1 MRLMSMVAGA
11 AEGSSTMQT
20 LTEAMKGS
28 FETMVSDSMSMIAM
42 LVPIVLPLV
51 LVLLWLMELRHL
63 RELQQRLNNCRINN
77 Q

>member
-11 AEGSSTMQT
+11 EGSSTIQT

-51 LVLLWLMELRHL
+51 GAGLVVAYG
-63 RELQQRLNNCRINN
+63 IKTFKKVTAKA
-77 Q
+77 

>member
-1 MRLMSMVAGA
+1 MRLMSMVAGV
-11 AEGSSTMQT
+11 EGSSTMQT

-51 LVLLWLMELRHL
+51 GAGLVVAYG
-63 RELQQRLNNCRINN
+63 IKTFKKVTAKA
-77 Q
+77 

>member
-11 AEGSSTMQT
+11 AEGSSTMLT

-51 LVLLWLMELRHL
+51 GAGLVVAYGIKTFKRVTAKA
-63 RELQQRLNNCRINN
+63 
-77 Q
+77 

>member
-1 MRLMSMVAGA
+1 MRLMSMVAG

-20 LTEAMKGS
+20 LTDAMKGS

-51 LVLLWLMELRHL
+51 GAGLVVAYGIKTFKRCYGGPY
-63 RELQQRLNNCRINN
+63 RSV
-77 Q
+77 

>member
-51 LVLLWLMELRHL
+51 GAGLVVAYGIKTFKRVTSKA
-63 RELQQRLNNCRINN
+63 
-77 Q
+77 

>member
-1 MRLMSMVAGA
+1 MRLMSIVAGV
-11 AEGSSTMQT
+11 EGSSTMQT

-51 LVLLWLMELRHL
+51 GAGLVVAYGIKTFKRVTAKA
-63 RELQQRLNNCRINN
+63 
-77 Q
+77 

>member
-11 AEGSSTMQT
+11 GEGSSTMQT

-51 LVLLWLMELRHL
+51 GAGLVVAYGIKTFKRVTAKA
-63 RELQQRLNNCRINN
+63 
-77 Q
+77 

>member
-1 MRLMSMVAGA
+1 MRLMSMVAG

-51 LVLLWLMELRHL
+51 GAGLVVAYGIKTFKRVTAKAFYNLY
-63 RELQQRLNNCRINN
+63 I
-77 Q
+77 

>member
-11 AEGSSTMQT
+11 EGSPTMQT

-51 LVLLWLMELRHL
+51 GAGLVVAYGIKTFKRVTAKA
-63 RELQQRLNNCRINN
+63 
-77 Q
+77 

>member
-11 AEGSSTMQT
+11 AEGSSTMQI

-51 LVLLWLMELRHL
+51 GAGLVVAYGIKTFKRVTAKA
-63 RELQQRLNNCRINN
+63 
-77 Q
+77 

>member
-1 MRLMSMVAGA
+1 MRLMSMVAGV
-11 AEGSSTMQT
+11 EGSSTMQT

-51 LVLLWLMELRHL
+51 GAGLVVAYGIKTFKRVTAKA
-63 RELQQRLNNCRINN
+63 
-77 Q
+77 

>member
-11 AEGSSTMQT
+11 EGSSTMQN

-51 LVLLWLMELRHL
+51 GAGLVVAYGIKTFKRVTAKA
-63 RELQQRLNNCRINN
+63 
-77 Q
+77 

>member
-51 LVLLWLMELRHL
+51 KTFKRVTAKA
-63 RELQQRLNNCRINN
+63 
-77 Q
+77 

>member
-11 AEGSSTMQT
+11 EGSSTMQI

-51 LVLLWLMELRHL
+51 GAGLVVAYGIKTFKRVTAKA
-63 RELQQRLNNCRINN
+63 
-77 Q
+77 

>member
-51 LVLLWLMELRHL
+51 GAGLFVAYGIKTFKRVTAKA
-63 RELQQRLNNCRINN
+63 
-77 Q
+77 

>member
-1 MRLMSMVAGA
+1 MRLMSMVAG
-11 AEGSSTMQT
+11 EGSTTMTT

-51 LVLLWLMELRHL
+51 GAGLVVAYGIKTFKRVTAKA
-63 RELQQRLNNCRINN
+63 
-77 Q
+77 

>member
-1 MRLMSMVAGA
+1 MRLMSMVAG
-11 AEGSSTMQT
+11 EGSSTMQT

-51 LVLLWLMELRHL
+51 GAGLVVAYGIKTFKRVTAKA
-63 RELQQRLNNCRINN
+63 
-77 Q
+77 

>member
-11 AEGSSTMQT
+11 AEGPSTMQT
-20 LTEAMKGS
+20 LTDAMKGS

-51 LVLLWLMELRHL
+51 GAGLVVAYGIKTFKRVTAKA
-63 RELQQRLNNCRINN
+63 
-77 Q
+77 

>member
-1 MRLMSMVAGA
+1 M
-11 AEGSSTMQT
+11 TT

-51 LVLLWLMELRHL
+51 GAGLVVAYGIKTFKRVTAKA
-63 RELQQRLNNCRINN
+63 
-77 Q
+77 

>member
-11 AEGSSTMQT
+11 AEGSLTMQT

-51 LVLLWLMELRHL
+51 GAGLVVAYGIKTFKRVTAKA
-63 RELQQRLNNCRINN
+63 
-77 Q
+77 

>member
-28 FETMVSDSMSMIAM
+28 FETMVSDSMSMIAL

-51 LVLLWLMELRHL
+51 GAGLVVAYGIKTFKRVTAKA
-63 RELQQRLNNCRINN
+63 
-77 Q
+77 

>member
-1 MRLMSMVAGA
+1 MRLMSMVAG

-20 LTEAMKGS
+20 LTEAMKGA

-51 LVLLWLMELRHL
+51 GAGLVVAYGIKTFKRVTAKA
-63 RELQQRLNNCRINN
+63 
-77 Q
+77 

>member
-28 FETMVSDSMSMIAM
+28 FETMVSDPMSMIAM

-51 LVLLWLMELRHL
+51 GAGLVVAYGIKTFKRVTAKA
-63 RELQQRLNNCRINN
+63 
-77 Q
+77 

>member
-51 LVLLWLMELRHL
+51 GAGLVVAYGIKTFKRV
-63 RELQQRLNNCRINN
+63 IAKA
-77 Q
+77 

>member
-51 LVLLWLMELRHL
+51 GAGLVVAYGIKTFKSVTARA
-63 RELQQRLNNCRINN
+63 
-77 Q
+77 